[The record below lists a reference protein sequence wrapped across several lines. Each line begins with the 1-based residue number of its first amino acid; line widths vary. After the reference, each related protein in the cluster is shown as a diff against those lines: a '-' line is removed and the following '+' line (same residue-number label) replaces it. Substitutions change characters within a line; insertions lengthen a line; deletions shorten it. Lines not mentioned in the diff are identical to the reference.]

1 MPTLNIMTR
10 NRFLCFTLLLVFGAL
25 NPAASQER
33 RMPSAEDIIRRL
45 QLPPQISPDSLRSN
59 AIAIEGRRE
68 REQQAPSIDLQ
79 VNFEYASAILT
90 ADARI
95 VLDNLG
101 SALGDQTLR
110 AARFRIAGH
119 TDARGSEA
127 YNLVLSRQRA
137 RSVAQYL
144 MRQHSIAA
152 QRLEVEG
159 YGRSQLLDA
168 GNPEG
173 AVNRRVQITNLG
185 P

>member
-1 MPTLNIMTR
+1 MLMPNSKTR
-10 NRFLCFTLLLVFGAL
+10 DLLLCLALLLLFGAL
-25 NPAASQER
+25 NPAAAEER
-33 RMPSAEDIIRRL
+33 RVPTAEDIIRRL
-45 QLPPQISPDSLRSN
+45 QLPPQISPDSLRNN

-101 SALGDQTLR
+101 SALGDQALR
-110 AARFRIAGH
+110 SARFRIGGH
-119 TDARGSEA
+119 TDARGSDA

-144 MRQHSIAA
+144 MRQHAIAA
-152 QRLEVEG
+152 KRLEVEG